1 MSLVS
6 AIDLHIHSTFSDG
19 VLRPAEVVDLA
30 KSQGLTAI
38 AITDHDTAAGTDEA
52 MQRGNETGIEVISG
66 IEISSWHDETSMHIL
81 GYRFNHLDKK
91 FNSRL
96 QLLQDGRESRNA
108 RIIENLK
115 KLGIMVDLS
124 ELQKYSEYGQT
135 GRPHIARLLVDKR
148 VTKTIDLAF
157 KYYLRRGAAA
167 YAERFRFSASD
178 AIAMIREAG
187 GIAVLAHPS
196 SLDPTLRSLPSLLK
210 DLCRVGLEG
219 VEVYYPSHSP
229 KAVKALL
236 KMADEMDLLITGGS
250 DFHGME
256 RPGHNTGE
264 WLHNTRI
271 PYAIVTAMKKQCQG
285 NKKYVL
291 VSPCSI
297 KAEL

>member
-1 MSLVS
+1 MALSS

-19 VLRPAEVVDLA
+19 MLKPAEVVDLA
-30 KSQGLTAI
+30 ESQGLKAV

-52 MQRGNETGIEVISG
+52 MQRGS
-66 IEISSWHDETSMHIL
+66 DTSMHIL
-81 GYRFNHLDKK
+81 GYRFRHEDKK

-108 RIIENLK
+108 RIIENLN
-115 KLGIMVDLS
+115 KLGIRVGLS
-124 ELQKYSEYGQT
+124 ELLQYSEYGQT
-135 GRPHIARLLVDKR
+135 GRPHIARLLVDKG

-167 YAERFRFSASD
+167 YAERFRFSAHD

-196 SLDPTLRSLPSLLK
+196 SLDPTLRSIPLLLK
-210 DLCRVGLEG
+210 DICKMGLEG
-219 VEVYYPSHSP
+219 IEVYYPSHSP

-236 KMADEMDLLITGGS
+236 KMADYMGLLITGGS

-256 RPGHNTGE
+256 RSGYNTDD
-264 WLHNTRI
+264 WQHKTHV
-271 PYAIVTAMKKQCQG
+271 PYDIVTAMKNMEG
-285 NKKYVL
+285 
-291 VSPCSI
+291 
-297 KAEL
+297 E

>member
-1 MSLVS
+1 MALSS

-19 VLRPAEVVDLA
+19 LLKPAEVVDLA
-30 KSQGLTAI
+30 DSQGLKAI

-52 MQRGNETGIEVISG
+52 MQRGNEKKIEVLAG
-66 IEISSWHDETSMHIL
+66 IEISSWHGDTSMHIL
-81 GYRFNHLDKK
+81 GYHFKHEDKK

-96 QLLQDGRESRNA
+96 QLLQDGRESRNI
-108 RIIENLK
+108 RIIENLN
-115 KLGIMVDLS
+115 KLGIRVDLG
-124 ELQKYSEYGQT
+124 ELLHYSEYGQT
-135 GRPHIARLLVDKR
+135 GRPHIARLLVDKG

-167 YAERFRFSASD
+167 YAERFRFSALD

-196 SLDPTLRSLPSLLK
+196 SLDPTLRSIPLLLK
-210 DLCRVGLEG
+210 NLRKMGLEG

-236 KMADEMDLLITGGS
+236 QMADEMGLLITGGS

-256 RPGHNTGE
+256 RVGYTTDD
-264 WLHNTRI
+264 WLHKTHV
-271 PYAIVTAMKKQCQG
+271 PYDIVTAMKKMG
-285 NKKYVL
+285 G
-291 VSPCSI
+291 
-297 KAEL
+297 E

>member
-1 MSLVS
+1 MALSS

-19 VLRPAEVVDLA
+19 LLKPAEVVDLA
-30 KSQGLTAI
+30 DSQGLKAI

-52 MQRGNETGIEVISG
+52 MQRGNEKKIEVLAG
-66 IEISSWHDETSMHIL
+66 IEISSWHGDTSMHIL
-81 GYRFNHLDKK
+81 GYRFKHEDKK

-96 QLLQDGRESRNA
+96 QLLQDGRESRNI
-108 RIIENLK
+108 RIIENLN
-115 KLGIMVDLS
+115 KLGIKVDLG
-124 ELQKYSEYGQT
+124 ELLHYSEYGQT
-135 GRPHIARLLVDKR
+135 GRPHIARLLVDKG

-167 YAERFRFSASD
+167 YAERFRFSALD

-196 SLDPTLRSLPSLLK
+196 SLDPTLRSIPLLLK
-210 DLCRVGLEG
+210 NLRKMGLEG

-236 KMADEMDLLITGGS
+236 QMADEMGLLITGGS

-256 RPGHNTGE
+256 RVGYTTDD
-264 WLHNTRI
+264 WLHKTHV
-271 PYAIVTAMKKQCQG
+271 PYDIVTAMKKMG
-285 NKKYVL
+285 G
-291 VSPCSI
+291 
-297 KAEL
+297 E

>member
-1 MSLVS
+1 MALSS

-19 VLRPAEVVDLA
+19 LLKPAEVVDLA
-30 KSQGLTAI
+30 ESQGLKAI

-52 MQRGNETGIEVISG
+52 MQRGNEKKIEVLAG
-66 IEISSWHDETSMHIL
+66 IEISSWHGDTSMHIL
-81 GYRFNHLDKK
+81 GYRFKHEDKK

-96 QLLQDGRESRNA
+96 QLLQDGRESRNI
-108 RIIENLK
+108 RIIENLN
-115 KLGIMVDLS
+115 KLGIRIDLG
-124 ELQKYSEYGQT
+124 ELLHYSEYGQT
-135 GRPHIARLLVDKR
+135 GRPHIARLLVDKG

-167 YAERFRFSASD
+167 YAERFRFSALD

-196 SLDPTLRSLPSLLK
+196 SLDPTLRSIPLLLK
-210 DLCRVGLEG
+210 NLRKMGLEG

-236 KMADEMDLLITGGS
+236 QMADEMGLLITGGS

-256 RPGHNTGE
+256 RAGYTTDD
-264 WLHNTRI
+264 WLHKTHV
-271 PYAIVTAMKKQCQG
+271 PYDIVTTMKKMG
-285 NKKYVL
+285 G
-291 VSPCSI
+291 
-297 KAEL
+297 E